1 MIYLLIMILT
11 QTDVQKTLSIIATNT
26 NKALLEVVKN
36 LSPKELSSFTQ
47 TKDLSSLLNSLLKES
62 SSQQSSQNKALLQL
76 LKNSPTFKELAN
88 VTTTLSELKNLLD
101 KTHLQKSSSQTIL
114 KHLQTTLANLQEN
127 VNTVDAKVLQSKL
140 QNSGVFLESKLKN
153 FQDPLKELTSR
164 LTQLTQTLQ
173 KSQIP
178 QIKSIANELATLLST
193 KLPQITQ
200 EKLPQILTQL
210 QNRLTQ
216 IEKTANMP
224 LEQKLHPKDILFSAQ
239 LKKEISELLSFI
251 QKPQNL
257 SAAQKLDTMLSE
269 DLKAQLLQAKEE
281 IQQTPLGNKAELVKQ
296 IDKLLLQ
303 IDYYQLVSHL
313 SQGSAIFIP
322 YAFEMLEDGHIRLK
336 KAKNRRFFC
345 DIELTLKEY
354 GELNIRLG
362 LFEETDLSIHIS
374 TKNQE
379 LQTLLKEALPT
390 LKQNLFNAGLNPRD
404 ISFIDKEK
412 RQNQYETSSHDLQL
426 GFEAKV

>member
-1 MIYLLIMILT
+1 MILT
-11 QTDVQKTLSIIATNT
+11 QTDLQKTLSIIATNT
-26 NKALLEVVKN
+26 NKALLAVVKD

-47 TKDLSSLLNSLLKES
+47 TKDLSSLFNSLLKES

-76 LKNSPTFKELAN
+76 LKNSPTFKELSN

-101 KTHLQKSSSQTIL
+101 KNDLQNTSSKTSFKQ
-114 KHLQTTLANLQEN
+114 LQTLLANLQEDIN
-127 VNTVDAKVLQSKL
+127 AVDPKVLQSKL

-153 FQDPLKELTSR
+153 FQNPLTELSNK

-178 QIKSIANELATLLST
+178 QIKNIASELATLLST
-193 KLPQITQ
+193 KLPQLTQ
-200 EKLPQILTQL
+200 DELPQTLTQI

-216 IEKTANMP
+216 VEKTANLP
-224 LEQKLHPKDILFSAQ
+224 LEKKMYPKDILFSAQ
-239 LKKEISELLSFI
+239 VKKETSELLSFI
-251 QKPQNL
+251 QKPHNL
-257 SAAQKLDTMLSE
+257 SASQKIDTMLSE

-281 IQQTPLGNKAELVKQ
+281 IQQTPINNKAELVKQ

-354 GELNIRLG
+354 GQLNIRLG
-362 LFEETDLSIHIS
+362 LFEAKDLSIHIS
-374 TKNQE
+374 TQSQE
-379 LQTLLKEALPT
+379 LQALLEESLPQ
-390 LKQNLFNAGLNPRD
+390 LKQNLFNAGLYPRD
-404 ISFIDKEK
+404 ISFINKDQKQS
-412 RQNQYETSSHDLQL
+412 RYETDSPDLQL

>member
-11 QTDVQKTLSIIATNT
+11 QTDLQKTLSIIATNT
-26 NKALLEVVKN
+26 NKALLEVVKD

-76 LKNSPTFKELAN
+76 LKNSPTFKELSN

-101 KTHLQKSSSQTIL
+101 KNDLQNTSNKTSFKQ
-114 KHLQTTLANLQEN
+114 LQSVLANLQEN
-127 VNTVDAKVLQSKL
+127 INAVDPKVLQSKL

-153 FQDPLKELTSR
+153 FQDPLTELSNK

-178 QIKSIANELATLLST
+178 QIKNIASELTTLLST
-193 KLPQITQ
+193 KLPQLTQ
-200 EKLPQILTQL
+200 DELPQTLTQI

-216 IEKTANMP
+216 VEKTANLP
-224 LEQKLHPKDILFSAQ
+224 LEKKMHPKDILFSAQ
-239 LKKEISELLSFI
+239 VKKETSELLGFI

-257 SAAQKLDTMLSE
+257 SASQKIDTMLSE

-281 IQQTPLGNKAELVKQ
+281 IQQTPINNKAELVKQ

-354 GELNIRLG
+354 GQLNIRLG
-362 LFEETDLSIHIS
+362 LFEAKDLSIHIS
-374 TKNQE
+374 TQSQE
-379 LQTLLKEALPT
+379 LQALLEESLPQ
-390 LKQNLFNAGLNPRD
+390 LKQNLFNAGLYPRD
-404 ISFIDKEK
+404 ISFINKDQKQS
-412 RQNQYETSSHDLQL
+412 RYETDSPDLQL

>member
-26 NKALLEVVKN
+26 NKALLEVVKD

-76 LKNSPTFKELAN
+76 LKNSPTFKELSN

-101 KTHLQKSSSQTIL
+101 KNDLQNTSNKTSFKQ
-114 KHLQTTLANLQEN
+114 LQSVLANLQEN
-127 VNTVDAKVLQSKL
+127 INAVDPKVLQSKL

-153 FQDPLKELTSR
+153 FQDPLTELSNK

-178 QIKSIANELATLLST
+178 QIKNIASELTTLLST
-193 KLPQITQ
+193 KLPQLTQ
-200 EKLPQILTQL
+200 DELPQTLTQI

-216 IEKTANMP
+216 VEKTANLP
-224 LEQKLHPKDILFSAQ
+224 LEQKIHPKDILFSAQ
-239 LKKEISELLSFI
+239 VKKETSELLSFT

-257 SAAQKLDTMLSE
+257 SASQKIDTMLSE

-281 IQQTPLGNKAELVKQ
+281 IQQTPINNKAELVKQ

-354 GELNIRLG
+354 GQLNIRLG
-362 LFEETDLSIHIS
+362 LFEAKDLSIHIS
-374 TKNQE
+374 TQSQE
-379 LQTLLKEALPT
+379 LQALLEESLPQ
-390 LKQNLFNAGLNPRD
+390 LKQNLFNAGLYPRD
-404 ISFIDKEK
+404 ISFINKDQKQS
-412 RQNQYETSSHDLQL
+412 RYETDSPDLQL

>member
-11 QTDVQKTLSIIATNT
+11 QTDLQKTLSIIATNT
-26 NKALLEVVKN
+26 NKALLEVVKD

-47 TKDLSSLLNSLLKES
+47 TKDLSSLFNSLLKES

-76 LKNSPTFKELAN
+76 LKNSPTFKELSN

-101 KTHLQKSSSQTIL
+101 KNDLQNTSSKTSFKQ
-114 KHLQTTLANLQEN
+114 LQTLLANLQEDIN
-127 VNTVDAKVLQSKL
+127 AVDPKVLQSKL

-153 FQDPLKELTSR
+153 FQNPLTELSNK

-178 QIKSIANELATLLST
+178 QIKNIASELATLLST
-193 KLPQITQ
+193 KLPQLTQ
-200 EKLPQILTQL
+200 DELPQTLTQI

-216 IEKTANMP
+216 VEKTANLP
-224 LEQKLHPKDILFSAQ
+224 LEKKMYPKDILFSAQ
-239 LKKEISELLSFI
+239 VKKETSELLSFI
-251 QKPQNL
+251 QKPHNL
-257 SAAQKLDTMLSE
+257 SASQKIDTMLSE

-281 IQQTPLGNKAELVKQ
+281 IQQTPINNKAELVKQ

-354 GELNIRLG
+354 GQLNIRLG
-362 LFEETDLSIHIS
+362 LFEAKDLSIHIS
-374 TKNQE
+374 TQSQE
-379 LQTLLKEALPT
+379 LQALLEESLPQ
-390 LKQNLFNAGLNPRD
+390 LKQNLFNAGLYPRD
-404 ISFIDKEK
+404 ISFINKDQKQS
-412 RQNQYETSSHDLQL
+412 RYETDSPDLQL